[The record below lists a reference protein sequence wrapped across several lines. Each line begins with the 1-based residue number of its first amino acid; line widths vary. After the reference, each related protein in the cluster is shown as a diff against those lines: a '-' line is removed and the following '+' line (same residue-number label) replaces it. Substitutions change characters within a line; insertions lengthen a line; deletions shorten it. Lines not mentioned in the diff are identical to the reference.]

1 MTGFLL
7 TALFFTC
14 GVLAF
19 ASIAATLR
27 RHGPA
32 TLHLFRSNGECQN
45 APEVRWTVTLTQTR
59 TADQAPAT
67 ILRPN
72 FGGDSGGRA
81 KPRPRRAALR
91 AAA

>member
-19 ASIAATLR
+19 ASIA
-27 RHGPA
+27 A